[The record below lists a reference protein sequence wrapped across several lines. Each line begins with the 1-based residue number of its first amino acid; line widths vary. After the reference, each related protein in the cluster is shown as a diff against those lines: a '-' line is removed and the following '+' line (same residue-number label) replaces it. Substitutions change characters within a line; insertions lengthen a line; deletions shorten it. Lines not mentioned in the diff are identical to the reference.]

1 MTCSRW
7 DVCGDAP
14 VRKIRHGFCNFSG
27 EGQSYRSA
35 SWRGARWS
43 EQCCPSGQKS
53 SPNRDSRKILLLVR
67 DFPPREEIQNGW
79 SRVNSTSKVKINHS
93 ITTKL
98 TLGEE

>member
-7 DVCGDAP
+7 DVCGMRQFEKFFMGSVTFPEKANPTGQQVGVARGGVSNAARP
-14 VRKIRHGFCNFSG
+14 VKSRHLI
-27 EGQSYRSA
+27 
-35 SWRGARWS
+35 W
-43 EQCCPSGQKS
+43 
-53 SPNRDSRKILLLVR
+53 DSRKILLLVI

-79 SRVNSTSKVKINHS
+79 SRVNSTSKLKINHS